1 MKRYQIS
8 KMPWLIEDAD
18 SIFCKID
25 GWYVW
30 PKIVNVSHHGMSN
43 ALLGIKGIR
52 ATVQFTAPVLAE
64 VSYIVR
70 EGL

>member
-1 MKRYQIS
+1 
-8 KMPWLIEDAD
+8 MPWLMEDAD
-18 SIFCKID
+18 SIFCKIG

-30 PKIVNVSHHGMSN
+30 PNIVNVSHHSMSN
-43 ALLGIKGIR
+43 ALLGIKGIK